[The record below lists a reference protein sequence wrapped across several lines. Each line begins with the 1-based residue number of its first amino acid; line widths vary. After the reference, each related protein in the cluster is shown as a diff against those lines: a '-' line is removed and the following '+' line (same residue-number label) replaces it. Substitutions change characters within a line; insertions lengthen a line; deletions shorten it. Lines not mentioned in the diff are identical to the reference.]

1 MGLRLYTWWRSQA
14 SFRVR
19 IALRL
24 KGLHAEMSYVDLA
37 KREQHDPAFALNPAQ
52 ALPVLIDGDGPP
64 LLQSLAI
71 LEYRPCCPA
80 ARASARMCAPR
91 RRCSLPMRIRPSFR
105 ACGATSRPGSGS
117 AKPSV

>member
-24 KGLHAEMSYVDLA
+24 KGLHAEMTYVDLA
-37 KREQHDPAFALNPAQ
+37 QGKQHDPAFAAINPAQ
-52 ALPVLIDGDGPP
+52 ALPVLTDGDGPL

-71 LEYRPCCPA
+71 LEYLEEQFP
-80 ARASARMCAPR
+80 
-91 RRCSLPMRIRPSFR
+91 
-105 ACGATSRPGSGS
+105 
-117 AKPSV
+117 KPPLEVHPVWTGQVA